1 MYFSHL
7 AAAAIAAL
15 GLLPK
20 AALETWLFH
29 DKVSAKR
36 TLLAWLFIN
45 IGIGVSFGFAL
56 FIDYFS

>member
-1 MYFSHL
+1 MYFSYL
-7 AAAAIAAL
+7 AAAAITAM

-20 AALETWLFH
+20 AALETWFFH

-36 TLLAWLFIN
+36 TLIAWFFIN

-56 FIDYFS
+56 LLDYFG

>member
-1 MYFSHL
+1 MYFSYL
-7 AAAAIAAL
+7 AAAAITAM

-20 AALETWLFH
+20 AALETWSFH

-45 IGIGVSFGFAL
+45 IGIGVSLGFAL
-56 FIDYFS
+56 FIDYFG